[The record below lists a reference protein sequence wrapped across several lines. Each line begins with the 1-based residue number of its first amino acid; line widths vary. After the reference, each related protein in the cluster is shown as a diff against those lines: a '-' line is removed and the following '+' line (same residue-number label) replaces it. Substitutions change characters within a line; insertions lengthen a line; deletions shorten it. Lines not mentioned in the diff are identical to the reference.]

1 MGCSSLTSV
10 NMNKFNVVNIKYANK
25 VFDKC
30 NKMNQNIIKSFSK
43 SDNESNSSEKKSSNN
58 TKKEDNIGK
67 KISEKNNTII

>member
-1 MGCSSLTSV
+1 M
-10 NMNKFNVVNIKYANK
+10 
-25 VFDKC
+25 FDKC

-43 SDNESNSSEKKSSNN
+43 ADNESNSSEKKRSKN